1 MVEGGEER
9 TGGQGTAE
17 ALENLPS
24 EAGCVIEGLGG
35 SCSQCCVSRPADLT
49 WMTELKKQVYPRL
62 TSPTAGC

>member
-9 TGGQGTAE
+9 TGGQGLAE
-17 ALENLPS
+17 ALENLSS

-35 SCSQCCVSRPADLT
+35 SSLQCCLSRPADFT
-49 WMTELKKQVYPRL
+49 WMTELKKQVNPRL